1 MPGCCRIEVPY
12 DQQFTV
18 NLRIVG
24 LEEKEYSFILNRAN
38 AVVMSSKQIKKLSVV
53 IAPDQK
59 ISLITKN

>member
-24 LEEKEYSFILNRAN
+24 LEEKEYSFILNGAN